1 MMDRETSQN
10 MCSFLTKMNLDKFVC
25 LLDLL
30 KNKFDVHIYRFPV
43 HNMKACGGVS
53 V

>member
-1 MMDRETSQN
+1 MMGRGTARN
-10 MCSFLTKMNLDKFVC
+10 MYSFLTKINLDKLVR
-25 LLDLL
+25 LLVLL
-30 KNKFDVHIYRFPV
+30 KKKFDVHIYRFPV